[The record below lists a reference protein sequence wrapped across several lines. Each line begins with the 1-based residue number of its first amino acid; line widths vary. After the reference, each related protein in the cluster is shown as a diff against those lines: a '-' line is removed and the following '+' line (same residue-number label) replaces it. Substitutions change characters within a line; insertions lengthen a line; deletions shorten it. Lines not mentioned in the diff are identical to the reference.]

1 MAQRRHALE
10 HRVPPPLVGLAVGAL
25 MAGLAQF
32 GPALALPDSVRQGL
46 TALLVVLGIGFDG
59 AGLLAF
65 RKARTTI
72 NPLKPAKASAMV
84 TGGVYRFTRNPM
96 YVGML
101 LLLTAWAVH
110 LSALSAFA
118 GLPLFVLYIGRFQIA
133 PEERAMEDL
142 FGDDYRHYAQR
153 VRRWW

>member
-1 MAQRRHALE
+1 MFRH
-10 HRVPPPLVGLAVGAL
+10 RWCGLAVGAL